1 MKIAICILSVLLI
14 TTIIL
19 LILSFK
25 KQREYKEKIS
35 SYSNYPEL
43 TLDNLEFNRELLSFI
58 DTLIENEII
67 NEKRFDLFLDQ
78 KNKNIDVDKVIKDVS
93 TRVFSAIKPE
103 VYVDSKNIITD
114 TYIMSY
120 IQKKTF
126 IICMMY
132 IQNNVASQLQF

>member
-25 KQREYKEKIS
+25 KQKEYKEKIS

-67 NEKRFDLFLDQ
+67 NEKRFDLFLNQ

-126 IICMMY
+126 IFCMMY
-132 IQNNVASQLQF
+132 IQNNVASQL

>member
-1 MKIAICILSVLLI
+1 MKIAIYILSVLLI

-103 VYVDSKNIITD
+103 VYVDSKNIITN

-126 IICMMY
+126 IFCMMY
-132 IQNNVASQLQF
+132 IQNNVASQNYN